1 MDLKRNIFDNIK
13 ECEIKIGYREEDMNL
28 YYPRESL
35 IELLSAD
42 RENLS
47 EAIAAFCKTA
57 EAELGPLTINETGE
71 KGRFCIHVPSAG
83 VKYVHENVKN
93 SPFLAAFLDEIF
105 KPGNSL
111 EDIVKVFQAFSND
124 VMIEKV
130 DDHEWG
136 IFFLNPEIDPYV
148 YYLEQEEFGLQ
159 YHRFTKHAY
168 DMLKTSN

>member
-28 YYPRESL
+28 YYPLESL
-35 IELLSAD
+35 LELLPSD
-42 RENLS
+42 RENLPD
-47 EAIAAFCKTA
+47 AIAAFCRSA
-57 EAELGPLTINETGE
+57 ETELGALTINETEE

-93 SPFLAAFLDEIF
+93 SPFLKAFLDEIF

-111 EDIVKVFQAFSND
+111 EDIVNVFRTFSRD
-124 VMIEKV
+124 VIVEKV
-130 DDHEWG
+130 EEHEWG
-136 IFFLNPEIDPYV
+136 IYFLDPETDPYV

-168 DMLKTSN
+168 DVLKNSN